1 MKVSACY
8 FSSKIEK
15 RWKRFG
21 VFKET
26 SYICSGYYISN
37 APKGVQYDCQRDM
50 ALELISLVER
60 HNILIALTI
69 ILRSPEKPR
78 KLIRNN

>member
-1 MKVSACY
+1 
-8 FSSKIEK
+8 
-15 RWKRFG
+15 
-21 VFKET
+21 
-26 SYICSGYYISN
+26 
-37 APKGVQYDCQRDM
+37 VQYDCQRDM